1 MDKMTDFKYELFRAY
16 PQIAPAAVT
25 LAGQYDLNLKAIAEE
40 TRLQRSTLE
49 IEAVLADLTREGFEE
64 VCKLFASCDRW
75 IGSSSWYMVRDF
87 YDTHS
92 NRTRITVRDGK
103 RTVERIRKRRLSSVD
118 VEYSHRGETVKS
130 IPCRFRVNS
139 KLEEPTTG
147 GAEEKGTAQ
156 HANIMHYNTVRLSI
170 RKEYRCAS
178 RNVNGIGWMYHL
190 IQTWVAGSV
199 EEAER
204 SMKNRSPDSYA
215 VECEITDLPSE
226 DTLTTQEKLTV
237 FTSMLLKVQDLI
249 EHWRVTRD
257 GDRYAGGGLFVIL
270 SPSSPAAV
278 STGTPAA
285 KRRKQTP
292 CH

>member
-1 MDKMTDFKYELFRAY
+1 MGTVDNFKYELFRAY
-16 PQIAPAAVT
+16 PQIAPAALK
-25 LAGQYDLNLKAIAEE
+25 LAEQYDLNLREIAESKC
-40 TRLQRSTLE
+40 RRSSLE
-49 IEAVLADLTREGFEE
+49 IEAVLAGLTRDGFEE
-64 VCKLFASCDRW
+64 VSKLLSSCDRW

-87 YDTHS
+87 YGADS

-103 RTVERIRKRRLSSVD
+103 RTVERIRKRRLSTVD
-118 VEYSHRGETVKS
+118 LEYSHGGKVVES

-139 KLEEPTTG
+139 KLEEPV
-147 GAEEKGTAQ
+147 ADAQ
-156 HANIMHYNTVRLSI
+156 VAQNADIMRYNTVRLSV

-190 IQTWVAGSV
+190 IQTWAAGSV

-204 SMKNRSPDSYA
+204 DMKDRSPTSYA

-249 EHWRVTRD
+249 EHWRVTHD
-257 GDRYAGGGLFVIL
+257 GDSYAGGGLFVI
-270 SPSSPAAV
+270 SPPPA
-278 STGTPAA
+278 STDGDGEPSV
-285 KRRKQTP
+285 KRRKQRP